1 MTTHLSFQNVFFIE
15 MQQITLCLACF
26 QGVVVVTGGGGA
38 RLFPMTGEVN
48 EICLTLLH
56 SFFRSFESD
65 SELSSGNV
73 ISFWF
78 NFWSFTVCFV
88 V

>member
-1 MTTHLSFQNVFFIE
+1 
-15 MQQITLCLACF
+15 
-26 QGVVVVTGGGGA
+26 
-38 RLFPMTGEVN
+38 MTGEVN

>member
-1 MTTHLSFQNVFFIE
+1 M
-15 MQQITLCLACF
+15 
-26 QGVVVVTGGGGA
+26 VTGGGGGGGGGFFQGGGA
-38 RLFPMTGEVN
+38 RLLPMTGEVN

-78 NFWSFTVCFV
+78 KFWSFTVCFV